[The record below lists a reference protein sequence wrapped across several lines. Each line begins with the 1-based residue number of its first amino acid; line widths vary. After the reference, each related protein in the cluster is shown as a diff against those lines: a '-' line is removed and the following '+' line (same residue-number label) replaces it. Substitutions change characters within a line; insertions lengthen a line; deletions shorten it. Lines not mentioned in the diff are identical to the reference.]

1 MRGVQKQNSQT
12 LTSSM
17 RGVFLS
23 DQRTRAEFIELIR
36 VPSGGLIDRS

>member
-1 MRGVQKQNSQT
+1 VQKQNSQT

-23 DQRTRAEFIELIR
+23 DQGTRAEFVKLIHAPR
-36 VPSGGLIDRS
+36 